1 MYHTACDVYLT
12 AVFVSRR
19 TWMNCSS
26 TSSLPRA
33 TGKRRPTRRLDWNTM
48 ERWRKT
54 RLAKWSP
61 KRVRPNCSTVRRI
74 RTRRTR
80 TILTR
85 QVAPSIR
92 PLERTK
98 TLSSDPRQKASRIW
112 KRLLRP
118 RPPTFKLWR
127 RGRSARSAIRFPT
140 RPPAAKPR
148 SCWNSRTWTIY
159 FTTVRLLR
167 SWCARPPRQ
176 PPASS
181 SSGGQAAIQAGGKGL
196 GNDAAKKLVASVP
209 PSEPSDLDSD
219 GGDSVHS
226 LPVQPSAPLFPPPP
240 PPLYHQPP
248 PSSSISYA
256 DIIRSDHSK
265 SDVVFLAESSQPLD
279 VKQPCATTGPAPLTD
294 LVAPAATSSAAANVP
309 CNRTA
314 PRSTLS
320 GIKLLIVLVLYLHLV
335 ILLWQEF
342 LCGERPH
349 CHPPRPASRRHLL
362 SLWDRVPA
370 PRWTWL
376 LGSSWTSSCWPCRY
390 SRPLRL
396 SHRGQLNRVFSL
408 RRNRMPNP

>member
-1 MYHTACDVYLT
+1 MDELLEYIESSESNGKKAADKKTGLKHNGTLT
-12 AVFVSRR
+12 KDSSGKVKPKKSSSKLLHRQTNSNQADTDDSDTPGGSINSPVGKDEDFVFRPKTEGVEDLEAAVAAAAADFQ
-19 TWMNCSS
+19 
-26 TSSLPRA
+26 
-33 TGKRRPTRRLDWNTM
+33 
-48 ERWRKT
+48 
-54 RLAKWSP
+54 
-61 KRVRPNCSTVRRI
+61 TV
-74 RTRRTR
+74 
-80 TILTR
+80 
-85 QVAPSIR
+85 
-92 PLERTK
+92 TK
-98 TLSSDPRQKASRIW
+98 RQKRKKRNSLSNSTTGSKAKELLEQSHMNNLFYNASS
-112 KRLLRP
+112 P
-118 RPPTFKLWR
+118 
-127 RGRSARSAIRFPT
+127 S
-140 RPPAAKPR
+140 
-148 SCWNSRTWTIY
+148 
-159 FTTVRLLR
+159 VMM
-167 SWCARPPRQ
+167 RPPRQ

-349 CHPPRPASRRHLL
+349 CLPPRPASRRHLL

-370 PRWTWL
+370 PRWT
-376 LGSSWTSSCWPCRY
+376 
-390 SRPLRL
+390 
-396 SHRGQLNRVFSL
+396 
-408 RRNRMPNP
+408 